1 MAERILFITGKLAES
16 ALRRQLAVLA
26 PQVGF
31 KYDVAVMPITVAAL
45 LTTPWIA
52 KRLQMPD
59 GADRIVLPGL
69 CKGDVAALR
78 TITAVPVQLGPKD
91 LRDLPEF
98 FGRRSGPPPDY
109 GPHDIAIVAEIN
121 HAPQK
126 SLAEIV
132 RIANHYRDSGA
143 DFIDLGC
150 DPGSTWAGVSEA
162 VKELKSQGL
171 RISIDSF
178 DVGEVRLALEAGAEL
193 VLSVS
198 GVNLLEA
205 SRMLRDFPHVEV
217 VAIPDTP
224 DDLPSLWRTVDVL
237 QENGVKHRLDPIV
250 EPIGFGFAASLG
262 RYLETRRR
270 CPNAEIMMGIGNL
283 TELTDSDT
291 AGMNVLLAGFCQEV
305 GIRSVLATEVINWGR
320 SAVQEFAL
328 ARRLVHYAVTHKT
341 LPKRLEP
348 NLVLLRDPKL
358 QELGEA
364 ALVELAER
372 LTDPNYRIFAERGE
386 LHILNG
392 DHYLRGTDPFALFT
406 ELLTLDAKLDASH
419 SFYLGYE
426 FAKAVTALTL
436 GKQYNQDNALRWGFL
451 TVPETGH
458 RV

>member
-1 MAERILFITGKLAES
+1 MSERILFITGKLAES

-31 KYDVAVMPITVAAL
+31 EYDVAVMPITVAAL

-59 GADRIVLPGL
+59 GADRVVLPGL

-91 LRDLPEF
+91 LRDVPEF
-98 FGRRSGPPPDY
+98 FGRRGGPPDDY

-150 DPGSTWAGVSEA
+150 DPGSTWAGVAEA
-162 VKELKSQGL
+162 VKELKSQGF

-198 GVNLLEA
+198 GVNLADA

-237 QENGVKHRLDPIV
+237 HEYGVKHRLDPIV

-270 CPNAEIMMGIGNL
+270 FPDAEIMMGVGNL
-283 TELTDSDT
+283 TELTDCDT

-320 SAVQEFAL
+320 SAVREFAL

-358 QELGEA
+358 HVVGEA
-364 ALVELAER
+364 GLAELAER
-372 LTDPNYRIFAERGE
+372 ITDPNYRIFAERGE
-386 LHILNG
+386 LHVLNG
-392 DHYLRGTDPFALFT
+392 DHYLRGTDPFALFS
-406 ELLTLDAKLDASH
+406 ELLKLDSKLDPSH

-436 GKQYNQDNALRWGFL
+436 GKQYTQDTALRWGFL
-451 TVPETGH
+451 TVPESGH
-458 RV
+458 RA